1 MTRATQRLDEE
12 LEGTHGTVASQSSLA
27 EETDP
32 ADHAQNPGDFPT
44 KIRRE
49 AAAHGGGVV
58 ETAKAALRFAD
69 RDLAGEY
76 ERREDPDAVPS
87 PQAVDPEQLPPGEQ
101 RHEAARGGDGAGG

>member
-1 MTRATQRLDEE
+1 MDKATERVDEE
-12 LEGTHGTVASQSSLA
+12 LRGEHGTVVSHASLE

-32 ADHAQNPGDFPT
+32 DDHAQNPGDFPE

-49 AAAHGGGVV
+49 AEAHGGGPV

-76 ERREDPDAVPS
+76 ERREDPDAQPS
-87 PQAVDPEQLPPGEQ
+87 PQAREPEQLPPGSKERQHAEREQ
-101 RHEAARGGDGAGG
+101 GE